1 MKKKPAPS
9 DDVQS
14 WLDEIKDAKK
24 REDDFRKDGE
34 RVLKIYG
41 AEKNETTPFNVLF
54 SNTETLLP
62 ALYSAVPRPVVN
74 RRFKDEDPQGKASAT
89 AGQRALEFLLDTNV
103 DGYETFDEAM
113 NHCVL
118 DALLPGRGVATVKYD
133 AKVEGPEGQERKTW
147 EIVCCE
153 TRSWNRVH
161 FGFARKWSKV
171 PWIAYEE
178 YIDRDEADRLFG
190 KDIAAK
196 LKYSEGEDGED
207 EGEHRQSVDQN
218 LGGKKT
224 VLIYQIWD
232 KDGGRVVRWLSP
244 GYEDGMLKVD
254 PDPLGLTGFFNCP
267 KPMAFVAKS
276 NDLIPVAMYK
286 IYENQAEELNR
297 LTQRIKAVVGA
308 LRARGI
314 YDSELGD
321 DLDRLMKEGD
331 SILIP
336 SDKTSSL
343 AAEKGLQNA
352 IWFMPIDVLTNT
364 LTQLYQAREQCKR
377 VIYEITGIS
386 DILRGSSVA
395 SETATAQNIKSQWGT
410 MRLKR
415 LQKEVQRYAR
425 DVLRMMLEIAG
436 TKFSEE
442 TWAGMTGLPF
452 LTTDQRAQADQ
463 MAAAMQQAAAQGAQ
477 VPPEAQQQLQQAL
490 SMPVWGKVLELLQND
505 LQRAYRID
513 IETNS
518 TVEPEAVEDQK
529 NIAEL
534 MNALAQYLNG
544 VGPLVAKGVMP
555 MEVAQS
561 MLLAIT
567 RRFRFGSDIED
578 YIKQM
583 KAPPPED
590 DGKAAEI
597 QQIQEKAQAEVQ
609 KAQSEAQKVQVD
621 SQLREMELRA
631 EQQLEKF
638 RLKAEFDA
646 ALAKMEAQAA
656 IGDAKSTA
664 QKQVEQMKANIQRD
678 TELKKTDIVCAAEI
692 KKAQIQHVTE
702 VRKARMAPDAT
713 GSGEIDGVGMEDDE
727 IDLEGMV
734 MRAGAR
740 EEEKQQAEADRAAR
754 MEALTE
760 AIAMMAQSQERLL
773 ALLAAPKVGTLS
785 NGKTITIET
794 GAY

>member
-1 MKKKPAPS
+1 MKKALAKTAS
-9 DDVQS
+9 DEVER

-24 REDDFRKDGE
+24 RETDFRKDGE
-34 RVLKIYG
+34 RVLKIYS
-41 AEKNETTPFNVLF
+41 AEKNETTPFNILF

-74 RRFKDEDPQGKASAT
+74 RRFKDEDPMGKAAAT

-103 DGYETFDEAM
+103 DGYETFDDAL

-118 DALLPGRGVATVKYD
+118 DALLPGRGIATVKYD
-133 AKVEGPEGQERKTW
+133 AKVESDEGVERKTW
-147 EIVCCE
+147 ETVCCE
-153 TRSWNRVH
+153 TRSWDRVY
-161 FGFARKWSKV
+161 FGYAKKWSRV

-178 YIDRDEADRLFG
+178 YIDRDEAIRLFG
-190 KDIAAK
+190 EETASK
-196 LKYSEGEDGED
+196 LKFSEGEDGDD
-207 EGEHRQSVDQN
+207 EGEHRQSAVQN

-224 VLIYQIWD
+224 TLIYQIWD
-232 KDGGRVVRWLSP
+232 KDGGRVIRWVSP
-244 GYEDGMLKVD
+244 GYGDGVLKVD
-254 PDPLGLTGFFNCP
+254 PDPLQLTGFFNCP
-267 KPMAFVAKS
+267 RPMAFIAKS
-276 NDLIPVAMYK
+276 SDLVPVAMYK
-286 IYENQAEELNR
+286 VYENQAEELNR
-297 LTQRIKAVVGA
+297 LTQRIKTVAGA

-331 SILIP
+331 AILIP

-352 IWFMPIDVLTNT
+352 IWFMPVDVLMTT

-386 DILRGSSVA
+386 DILRGSTVA

-436 TKFSEE
+436 TKFSEG
-442 TWAGMTGLPF
+442 TWASMTGLPF
-452 LTTDQRAQADQ
+452 LTTDQRQRAEQMAQALQ
-463 MAAAMQQAAAQGAQ
+463 MAQAQGTQ
-477 VPPEAQQQLQQAL
+477 VPPDTQQQVQQAL
-490 SMPVWGKVLELLQND
+490 SAPVWGQVLDLLQND

-534 MNALAQYLNG
+534 MNAIAQYLNG
-544 VGPLVAKGVMP
+544 VGPLVAKGSMP
-555 MEVAQS
+555 IEAAQS

-567 RRFRFGSDIED
+567 RRFRFGTDVED

-590 DGKAAEI
+590 DGKATEA
-597 QQIQEKAQAEVQ
+597 QQKQAEMQAQHQAEMQ
-609 KAQSEAQKVQVD
+609 KLQ
-621 SQLREMELRA
+621 A
-631 EQQLEKF
+631 EGQMRMIE
-638 RLKAEFDA
+638 LKAETQLENARLQAQHEAELARLEAQSAIDA
-646 ALAKMEAQAA
+646 AKV
-656 IGDAKSTA
+656 SA
-664 QKQVEQMKANIQRD
+664 QKQIEQMKAQIQRD
-678 TELKKTDIVCAAEI
+678 TELKKAEIQQATELRKAEIQQATELRKAEIQREVELSKANTSAAVQVSVAQMAAEPP
-692 KKAQIQHVTE
+692 E
-702 VRKARMAPDAT
+702 P
-713 GSGEIDGVGMEDDE
+713 EDGD
-727 IDLEGMV
+727 
-734 MRAGAR
+734 
-740 EEEKQQAEADRAAR
+740 
-754 MEALTE
+754 
-760 AIAMMAQSQERLL
+760 
-773 ALLAAPKVGTLS
+773 
-785 NGKTITIET
+785 
-794 GAY
+794 

>member
-1 MKKKPAPS
+1 MKKPDPTEE
-9 DDVQS
+9 VQR

-24 REDDFRKDGE
+24 RESDFRKDGE

-41 AEKNETTPFNVLF
+41 AEKNETTPFNILF

-74 RRFKDEDPQGKASAT
+74 RRFKDEDPMGKASAT

-103 DGYETFDEAM
+103 DGYETFDDAL

-118 DALLPGRGVATVKYD
+118 DALLPGRGIATVKYD
-133 AKVEGPEGQERKTW
+133 AKVEDEEGMERKTW
-147 EIVCCE
+147 ETVCCE
-153 TRSWNRVH
+153 TRSWDRVY
-161 FGFARKWSKV
+161 FGYAKKWSKV

-178 YIDRDEADRLFG
+178 YIDRDEAERLFG
-190 KDIAAK
+190 IETASK
-196 LKYSEGEDGED
+196 LKFSEGEDGDD
-207 EGEHRQSVDQN
+207 EGEHRQSPGQN

-224 VLIYQIWD
+224 TLIYQIWD
-232 KDGGRVVRWLSP
+232 KDGGRVIRWVSP
-244 GYEDGMLKVD
+244 GYGDGVLKTD
-254 PDPLGLTGFFNCP
+254 PDPLQLTGFFNCP
-267 KPMAFVAKS
+267 RPMTFIAKS
-276 NDLIPVAMYK
+276 NDLVPVAMYK
-286 IYENQAEELNR
+286 MYENQAEELNR
-297 LTQRIKAVVGA
+297 LTQRIKTVVGA

-331 SILIP
+331 AILIP

-352 IWFMPIDVLTNT
+352 IWFMPVDVLMAT

-386 DILRGSSVA
+386 DILRGSTVA
-395 SETATAQNIKSQWGT
+395 SETATAQGIKAQWGT

-452 LTTDQRAQADQ
+452 LTTDQRQQAEQMAQALQ
-463 MAAAMQQAAAQGAQ
+463 MAQAQGAQ
-477 VPPEAQQQLQQAL
+477 VPPETQQQVQQAL
-490 SMPVWGKVLELLQND
+490 SAPVWGQVLNLLQND

-567 RRFRFGSDIED
+567 RRFRFGTDIED

-590 DGKAAEI
+590 DGKAAEA
-597 QQIQEKAQAEVQ
+597 QQKQ
-609 KAQSEAQKVQVD
+609 
-621 SQLREMELRA
+621 A
-631 EQQLEKF
+631 EQQRQQVEQQMEMQKMQAENQMKMLE
-638 RLKAEFDA
+638 LKAEMQLENVRLQA
-646 ALAKMEAQAA
+646 QHEAELARLEAQAA
-656 IGDAKSTA
+656 IDSAKVSA
-664 QKQVEQMKANIQRD
+664 QKQIEQMKAQIQRD
-678 TELKKTDIVCAAEI
+678 TELKKAA
-692 KKAQIQHVTE
+692 
-702 VRKARMAPDAT
+702 M
-713 GSGEIDGVGMEDDE
+713 
-727 IDLEGMV
+727 
-734 MRAGAR
+734 AGAVQI
-740 EEEKQQAEADRAAR
+740 EIAKIGAQVQAATAAQQAEQSAGED
-754 MEALTE
+754 EAE
-760 AIAMMAQSQERLL
+760 SERGAQSDAMLAAVLQTQERLL
-773 ALLAAPKVGTLS
+773 ATLAAPKVGTLS
-785 NGKTITIET
+785 NGKKITIET
-794 GAY
+794 KE